1 MKKIICIL
9 SLIASVASADTS
21 VPLGDT
27 YYFHFSTIDSS
38 GAPITM
44 GGTPEVTV
52 YEDGGLTEIEAADT
66 FTTDA
71 DSKTGFHLV
80 ALACTSGNG
89 FEVGKWYTAIID
101 DTGSPTVDS
110 VSVAGRVLK
119 TFRVVAAEQQA
130 GIPKVDSTLIEG
142 GDATDALDAATPTAN
157 LAAGAITDASLA
169 GNMEIVFETDFATAY
184 NTTTNAWA
192 TNLTNVIGELDASEI
207 ATDAIGAAEIA
218 SEAIGADELGPDSI
232 TTSELATGCITNDE
246 MAITGNE
253 LTAVPWN
260 SAWDAEVE
268 SEATDALNLYDPPTD
283 TEMDTQFTD
292 VKGATFATGTDSL
305 EAIRDRGDAA
315 WGGGTGE
322 TPLGSGTAQSG
333 TSSTIV
339 LASAETFADNELRGN
354 IVKVTSGTGAGQ
366 SRVILSNTGAS
377 DTCNITPNWVTNPS
391 SDSAYEIVPGSVN
404 VEAWIRN
411 AITEQPIDQS
421 TFETY
426 VGNALA
432 TYDPP
437 TKTELDSGFA
447 GLNDPTAAAIVD
459 EFETQ
464 SQADPT
470 GFHVNVLE
478 VGGTAQTANDN
489 GADINAI
496 LADTGEIGSAGAGL
510 TEAGGTGDQF
520 VALPVSPA
528 NVTQIEGH
536 ALAGTGTQIADG
548 FEYYF
553 NVATPTKTME
563 DVGASGSGD
572 WTTGEREQMR
582 TALGITGTT
591 AATTGS
597 GNLDLVLADTGELQT
612 NQGNWVTATSVT
624 VSDKTGFSLAA
635 DQSSVTIGTVNTM
648 SGTIQ
653 TLDGL
658 DTAQDSQHAT
668 TQAAI
673 AALNDVSAADV
684 LAQSNAAIVSHG
696 LDHIAGAAVSGTDIV
711 DNSIIAILLSKQ
723 PTADFDSYDNNLH
736 SLEAIGDKQ

>member
-1 MKKIICIL
+1 MKKTLLLCVLIC
-9 SLIASVASADTS
+9 STASAGIELPVDTALSEVPINLHPLTDDTDFKTREES
-21 VPLGDT
+21 VTYDQAGLDLVWNFVATDGSMTQTAVTPTDTAGDYDWVNQGNGLYT
-27 YYFHFSTIDSS
+27 VEVPAS
-38 GAPITM
+38 GGASINNDTEGYGWFTGYATGVLPWTGPVITFVPANVVNSM
-44 GGTPEVTV
+44 VGGTDKLE
-52 YEDGGLTEIEAADT
+52 
-66 FTTDA
+66 
-71 DSKTGFHLV
+71 
-80 ALACTSGNG
+80 
-89 FEVGKWYTAIID
+89 
-101 DTGSPTVDS
+101 
-110 VSVAGRVLK
+110 
-119 TFRVVAAEQQA
+119 
-130 GIPKVDSTLIEG
+130 VDSTLVEG
-142 GDATDALDAATPTAN
+142 GDATDALDAATPT
-157 LAAGAITDASLA
+157 
-169 GNMEIVFETDFATAY
+169 
-184 NTTTNAWA
+184 
-192 TNLTNVIGELDASEI
+192 
-207 ATDAIGAAEIA
+207 
-218 SEAIGADELGPDSI
+218 
-232 TTSELATGCITNDE
+232 
-246 MAITGNE
+246 
-253 LTAVPWN
+253 WN

-391 SDSAYEIVPGSVN
+391 SDSVYEIVPGSVN

-723 PTADFDSYDNNLH
+723 ATADFDSYDNKLH

>member
-142 GDATDALDAATPTAN
+142 GDATDALDAATPT
-157 LAAGAITDASLA
+157 
-169 GNMEIVFETDFATAY
+169 
-184 NTTTNAWA
+184 
-192 TNLTNVIGELDASEI
+192 
-207 ATDAIGAAEIA
+207 
-218 SEAIGADELGPDSI
+218 
-232 TTSELATGCITNDE
+232 
-246 MAITGNE
+246 
-253 LTAVPWN
+253 WN

-391 SDSAYEIVPGSVN
+391 SDSVYEIVPGSVN

-723 PTADFDSYDNNLH
+723 ATADFDSYDNKLH